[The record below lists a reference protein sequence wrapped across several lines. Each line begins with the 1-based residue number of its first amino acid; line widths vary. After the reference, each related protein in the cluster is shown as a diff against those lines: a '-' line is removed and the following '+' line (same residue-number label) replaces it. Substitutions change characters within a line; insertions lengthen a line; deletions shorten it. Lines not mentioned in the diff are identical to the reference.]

1 MYKCNYFDIHELV
14 PKDVYEKYGE
24 TAWKLMDDRILITI
38 DKLRYRYGKM
48 TINNYYWGGDRQWSG
63 LRTPDSPYYNFTSQ
77 HSYGRAV
84 DIIFK
89 EVTTEEVRNDLLNNP
104 DEDTFKL
111 ITAVELDVS
120 WLHIDVRNVKRLFTF
135 RP

>member
-1 MYKCNYFDIHELV
+1 MYKCKYFAIHELV

-24 TAWKLMDDRILITI
+24 TSWKLMDDRILITI

-63 LRTPDSPYYNFTSQ
+63 LRTPDSPYYSFTSQ

-89 EVTTEEVRNDLLNNP
+89 EVSTEEVRNDLLNNP
-104 DEDTFKL
+104 NEDTFKL